1 MITSIMT
8 SINGKNYDRYPDYV
22 QEYPG
27 AVDTFE
33 KNRKRNRNRKIAAA
47 ILGLMFIG
55 GTAFGV
61 HKIREQGQQQ
71 PTEVSDSFN
80 DEDAENS
87 SPKFE
92 SNGGA
97 IPSLEEIDENEA
109 SEIKESFAPLADN
122 EALVLENGGSIRNS
136 LFSGDIEHLSTVLL
150 SKEETT
156 LGNVREVGRISARG
170 DSYYAAY
177 LSAMPEEVQK
187 YVADNNIELS
197 EIDGNKIIFI
207 NTIDAKIITVEL
219 SQDQANADSVST
231 QVTEQVTFDQVA

>member
-1 MITSIMT
+1 MVISIMT
-8 SINGKNYDRYPDYV
+8 RINGKNYDRYPDYV

-97 IPSLEEIDENEA
+97 IPALVEIDENEA
-109 SEIKESFAPLADN
+109 AEIRESFTPLADD
-122 EALVLENGGSIRNS
+122 EVLVLEKGGSIRNS
-136 LFSGDIEHLSTVLL
+136 LYSGDIEHLSTILL
-150 SKEETT
+150 SKEETI
-156 LGNVREVGRISARG
+156 LDDVRTVGRISVRG
-170 DSYYAAY
+170 DDYFVVCISE
-177 LSAMPEEVQK
+177 LPEEVQD
-187 YVADNNIELS
+187 YTADNNIGLS
-197 EIDGNKIIFI
+197 DIDGNEISYI
-207 NTIDAKIITVEL
+207 NTIDAKIIKVEL
-219 SQDQANADSVST
+219 TKEQANTDGTST
-231 QVTEQVTFDQVA
+231 QGTETLISDQVA